1 VRRLARLMNQIAIA
15 AGSGWQV
22 RKANPTSK
30 RPAGCETRVIAKF
43 AGQDSVCAFCEH
55 LSGRPVDHIA
65 PTSEGPSHFLDKQ
78 TGAAIPAT
86 DTSERSGFD
95 LAHALRVVR

>member
-1 VRRLARLMNQIAIA
+1 MNQIAIA

-22 RKANPTSK
+22 RKANPASK

-43 AGQDSVCAFCEH
+43 ARQDSVCAFCEH

-65 PTSEGPSHFLDKQ
+65 PTSEGP
-78 TGAAIPAT
+78 
-86 DTSERSGFD
+86 
-95 LAHALRVVR
+95 

>member
-1 VRRLARLMNQIAIA
+1 MNQIAIA

-65 PTSEGPSHFLDKQ
+65 DVRRSLTLSRQANGRGH
-78 TGAAIPAT
+78 TG
-86 DTSERSGFD
+86 D
-95 LAHALRVVR
+95 